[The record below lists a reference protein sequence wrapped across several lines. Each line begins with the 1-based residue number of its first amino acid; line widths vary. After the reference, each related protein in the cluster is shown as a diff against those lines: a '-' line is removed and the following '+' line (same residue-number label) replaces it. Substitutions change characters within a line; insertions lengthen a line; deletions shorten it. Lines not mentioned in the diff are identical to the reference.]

1 MASTT
6 QDVGLL
12 TRKLGA
18 ADYDPTRYVAEISQ
32 RCVGGEE
39 VVARRKV
46 IQSLSDD
53 TNNQLKKNVYQN
65 YNQFIETAKE
75 ISHLENDMY
84 RLSHMITEQR
94 KMLTG
99 LLDTSLL
106 GDAVPLSHT
115 ALEPALPEPQ
125 PDQQEAA
132 QPSNTAEQG
141 RRDLLALMENVEGGR
156 DVIDVQ
162 TRFVLHHG

>member
-1 MASTT
+1 
-6 QDVGLL
+6 
-12 TRKLGA
+12 
-18 ADYDPTRYVAEISQ
+18 
-32 RCVGGEE
+32 
-39 VVARRKV
+39 
-46 IQSLSDD
+46 
-53 TNNQLKKNVYQN
+53 
-65 YNQFIETAKE
+65 
-75 ISHLENDMY
+75 
-84 RLSHMITEQR
+84 
-94 KMLTG
+94 MLTG

-125 PDQQEAA
+125 PDQQEAT